1 MTDKELID
9 KTNETISE
17 LVYDK
22 TKLQKAYNYYNGKEI
37 RNSFVIQ
44 KKILVQ
50 EVPLLLNL
58 HLY

>member
-22 TKLQKAYNYYNGKEI
+22 TKL
-37 RNSFVIQ
+37 
-44 KKILVQ
+44 
-50 EVPLLLNL
+50 
-58 HLY
+58 

>member
-22 TKLQKAYNYYNGKEI
+22 TKLQKAYNYYNGI
-37 RNSFVIQ
+37 
-44 KKILVQ
+44 KKK
-50 EVPLLLNL
+50 
-58 HLY
+58 

>member
-22 TKLQKAYNYYNGKEI
+22 TKRQKAYNY
-37 RNSFVIQ
+37 
-44 KKILVQ
+44 
-50 EVPLLLNL
+50 
-58 HLY
+58 